1 MLGRIV
7 CRDPLS
13 KHRTG
18 SGICGPIHL
27 LQLLE
32 RNTMQIWTVFTVTGW
47 GSRLLRLNSYLL
59 AAGDYLVT
67 M

>member
-18 SGICGPIHL
+18 SGICGAIHL

-32 RNTMQIWTVFTVTGW
+32 RNTADLDSVYSHWLGFKTAKAE
-47 GSRLLRLNSYLL
+47 LLPP
-59 AAGDYLVT
+59 GCW
-67 M
+67 